1 MIPLGAHVAR
11 GRLRATPP
19 TAASRR
25 ALRVARGPACEAT
38 RPAARCALARTL
50 SRMLL
55 LMLLLMPLPMLPL
68 GVVGAQEGREYP
80 GRGAPTVA
88 VPRVATP
95 ITLDAV
101 LDEAAWAGA
110 VRLTGFSQYQPVDQ
124 RPAVEAT
131 EVRVVYTAQAIYFG
145 IVATSAAPGSV
156 RATRARRDQIS
167 NDDRVTVYLDT
178 FNDRRRAFF
187 FGANA
192 LGVQVDGV
200 RTEGAVSAASMF
212 GGSVDL
218 NPDFRYET
226 SGRLTETGYVVEM
239 RVPFKSLRFPDGPQ
253 VWGIQVVRNIPSRS
267 AEDTWTDVQ
276 RGASSFLAQSGRL
289 TGIEQVERGVV
300 TDLQPF
306 LTEVVSGE
314 RRPDGRF
321 VRGGG
326 DFDAGLNARF
336 GFPSLAI
343 DATVNP
349 DFSQVE
355 ADAGLVT
362 VNERFTLFL
371 PERRPFF
378 LEGIELFA
386 TPGQL
391 VYSRR
396 IANPIAG
403 GKLTGKLGRAGVA
416 LLSAIDDTPGDN
428 ALFNIARLRTD
439 YGGNSVGGL
448 TITDRRQGSASNT
461 VVAVDNRLV
470 FRNLYYLETQLGQS
484 FTNAGGD
491 VRSAPIWKAELD
503 RTGRRFGFNYSLQ
516 GFGDGFQA
524 EAGFVP
530 RVGYQYAHGFNRLAI
545 LGSPESAVQN
555 FTIFAGPSRLW
566 RYGSVSRQAQL
577 EGEEQVGTFITLRG
591 GWQLSPGVNRRFFV
605 IDRSVAAGLQAP
617 SVEGELLPWDPST
630 RLDNLW
636 SASFGVTTPV
646 FGRFNASAS
655 VSRGAVPIF
664 VEGIEGRE
672 VRASASL
679 LLRPSHGTRVEAT
692 LTETRIR
699 RAVDGSIFAR
709 VTIPRLKAEYQPTR
723 ALFFRVVSLYRD
735 DRVAALRL
743 RGTTLPLFDAA
754 GRAVGAS
761 EARSLRTDWLVQYE
775 PSPGTIAFIGYGDG
789 WRSPGVPADT
799 ELRRQEDG
807 FFLKLAYLFRR

>member
-1 MIPLGAHVAR
+1 VGAETPVSAR
-11 GRLRATPP
+11 H
-19 TAASRR
+19 
-25 ALRVARGPACEAT
+25 
-38 RPAARCALARTL
+38 LAGA
-50 SRMLL
+50 LL
-55 LMLLLMPLPMLPL
+55 LAAAPWLPPRPLE
-68 GVVGAQEGREYP
+68 GQESPRYP
-80 GRGAPTVA
+80 GRGAPSVP
-88 VPRVATP
+88 VPRVTSP

-101 LDEAAWAGA
+101 LDEPAWEGAA
-110 VRLTGFSQYQPVDQ
+110 RLTGFSQYQPVDQ
-124 RPAVEAT
+124 RPAEEET

-156 RATRARRDQIS
+156 RATRARRDQIG

-226 SGRLTETGYVVEM
+226 SGRLTETGYVIEM

-253 VWGIQVVRNIPSRS
+253 VWGIQVVRHIPSRS
-267 AEDTWTDVQ
+267 AEDTWTDAQ

-289 TGIEQVERGVV
+289 TGIDQVERGVV

-306 LTEVVSGE
+306 VTEVLSGE
-314 RRPDGRF
+314 RRDDGRF

-326 DFDAGLNARF
+326 TFDAGVNARF

-343 DATVNP
+343 DATLNP

-416 LLSAIDDTPGDN
+416 LLSAIDDPPGRN
-428 ALFNIARLRTD
+428 ALFHVVRLRVD
-439 YGGNSVGGL
+439 YGGNSVGGI
-448 TITDRRQGSASNT
+448 TVTDRRQGNAANT
-461 VVAVDNRLV
+461 VVALDNRLV

-484 FTNAGGD
+484 FTTSGGG
-491 VRSAPIWKAELD
+491 VRSSPVWKAELD
-503 RTGRRFGFNYSLQ
+503 RTGRRYGFNYSLQ
-516 GFGDGFQA
+516 GFGPRFQA
-524 EAGFVP
+524 DAGFVP
-530 RVGYQYAHGFNRLAI
+530 RVGYQYAHAFNRVAL
-545 LGSPESAVQN
+545 LGGPGAAVQN
-555 FTIFAGPSRLW
+555 FTVFAGPTRLW
-566 RYGSVSRQAQL
+566 RYGGLSRQAQL
-577 EGEEQVGTFITLRG
+577 EGEDQVGTFITLRG
-591 GWQLSPGVNRRFFV
+591 GWQLTPGVNRRFFV
-605 IDRSVAAGLQAP
+605 VDRSVAAGLQAP
-617 SVEGELLPWDPST
+617 TVEGGLQPWDPST

-636 SASFGVTTPV
+636 RASVGVTTPV

-672 VRASASL
+672 VRATASL
-679 LLRPSHGTRVEAT
+679 LLRPSHGTRLEAT
-692 LTETRIR
+692 LSETRIR
-699 RAVDGSIFAR
+699 RAADRSLFAR

-723 ALFFRVVSLYRD
+723 ALFFRVVSLYRA
-735 DRVAALRL
+735 DRLAALRL

-754 GRAVGAS
+754 GRPVAAS
-761 EARSLRTDWLVQYE
+761 DARALRTDWLVQYE
-775 PSPGTIAFIGYGDG
+775 PSAGTIAFVGYGDG
-789 WRSPGVPADT
+789 WRSPGAPADT
-799 ELRRQEDG
+799 DLRRQEDG
-807 FFLKLAYLFRR
+807 FFLKVAWLFRR

>member
-1 MIPLGAHVAR
+1 VTIARFVRGLVGAGA
-11 GRLRATPP
+11 
-19 TAASRR
+19 
-25 ALRVARGPACEAT
+25 
-38 RPAARCALARTL
+38 
-50 SRMLL
+50 LL
-55 LMLLLMPLPMLPL
+55 LPIVAP
-68 GVVGAQEGREYP
+68 EGQDARVYP
-80 GRGAPTVA
+80 GRGAPSVT
-88 VPRVATP
+88 VPRVTTP

-101 LDEAAWAGA
+101 LDEPAWARA
-110 VRLTGFSQYQPVDQ
+110 ARLTEFSQYQPVDQ
-124 RPAVEAT
+124 RPADEAT

-145 IVATSAAPGSV
+145 IVASSAAPGSV
-156 RATRARRDQIS
+156 RATRSRRDQIS

-226 SGRLTETGYVVEM
+226 SGRLTETGYVIEM
-239 RVPFKSLRFPDGPQ
+239 RIPFKSLRFPDGPQ

-267 AEDTWTDVQ
+267 AEDTWTDAQ
-276 RGASSFLAQSGRL
+276 RGASSLLAQSGRL

-326 DFDAGLNARF
+326 TFNAGLNARF
-336 GFPSLAI
+336 GFPSMAL
-343 DATVNP
+343 DATLNP

-396 IANPIAG
+396 IANPVAG

-416 LLSAIDDTPGDN
+416 LLSAIDEAPGRE
-428 ALFNIARLRTD
+428 ALFNVARLRTD
-439 YGGNSVGGL
+439 YGGNSVGGI
-448 TITDRRQGSASNT
+448 TITDRRQGSAANT
-461 VVAVDNRLV
+461 VVAADNRYV

-484 FTNAGGD
+484 FTTSGGD
-491 VRSAPIWKAELD
+491 VKSAPVWKAELD
-503 RTGRRFGFNYSLQ
+503 RTGRRYGFNYSLQ
-516 GFGDGFQA
+516 GFGDRFQA
-524 EAGFVP
+524 DAGFVP
-530 RVGYQYAHGFNRLAI
+530 RVGYQYAHGFNRLSM
-545 LGSPESAVQN
+545 LGGPEAAVQN
-555 FTIFAGPSRLW
+555 FTVFAGPTRLW
-566 RYGSVSRQAQL
+566 RYGGLSREAQL
-577 EGEEQVGTFITLRG
+577 EGSEQLGTFITLRG
-591 GWQLSPGVNRRFFV
+591 GWQLTPGVDRQFFV
-605 IDRSVAAGLQAP
+605 VDRSVAAGLQAP

-636 SASFGVTTPV
+636 RASLGVITPV

-655 VSRGAVPIF
+655 ISRGAVPIF
-664 VEGIEGRE
+664 VEGIDGRE
-672 VRASASL
+672 LRVAASL
-679 LLRPSHGTRVEAT
+679 LLRPSHGTRIEAT
-692 LTETRIR
+692 ITDARIR
-699 RAVDGSIFAR
+699 RASDRSTFAR

-723 ALFFRVVSLYRD
+723 ALFFRVVSLYRA

-743 RGTTLPLFDAA
+743 RGTSIPLYDAA
-754 GRAVGAS
+754 GRPVAARD
-761 EARSLRTDWLVQYE
+761 ARSLRTDWLVQYE
-775 PSPGTIAFIGYGDG
+775 PSAGTIAFVGYGDG
-789 WRSPGVPADT
+789 WRSPGMPADT
-799 ELRRQEDG
+799 DLRRHEDG
-807 FFLKLAYLFRR
+807 FFLKVAWLFRR